1 MADFGDSLNLGAG
14 GALQSIKDSAGI
26 VSAVNNKHTPSVLPW
41 NFSNIGSVFF
51 PAIDIDTKRWNQLF
65 PYRLCVIDIAKKGNL
80 IVSQG
85 GNVSKG
91 TVVGGTKN
99 VNVFTGTTTSSG
111 IGANYSGHTIVPAA
125 SAGSAI
131 INFTPLDTSWVFRLP
146 ISPQQL
152 TITDQF
158 AINTTATLRGVAE
171 EHNGIKF
178 KLISASGTMGVWPY
192 RESVTKPPTTP
203 GIIQSVFGNTL
214 QAVGS
219 LVSSVQGVINAAT
232 SGHPASKP
240 VTVLPEV
247 STAGPESTGYY
258 NAMALQQFLEQYA
271 EAKKNPLYASWRLV
285 FDIPKQNTSYVVTPM
300 QYVWQQNVNKPM
312 EILYTMQLK
321 GWRRIE
327 LTGSVQ
333 PASPNIQPI
342 SPGILQRI
350 LTVLSTARQVMSSS
364 LSLIGAVRSDVETPL
379 NVLRQTSLFVKDLA
393 GVAITAADLP
403 SQIAKDYKSSIAQSL
418 NNISTA
424 FSSINT
430 DPATTSAL
438 AAVVAGTIAVEGIS
452 LNAVNSGQIGN
463 QAVINQA
470 LNPASVV
477 LNNPDANFALYDAV
491 PISTLTLNN
500 VQQNEVTAL
509 VNTASQTSVATL
521 KQYRAVILGLALQL
535 SNNFG
540 AGSAY
545 YDKTFN
551 LPAPTARI
559 LPMTLDEYDILKSLY
574 DMLSAYDIL
583 TASTTIDDQNTL
595 TAMDYVAGLATTA
608 GIEFQTDTAKVLVP
622 VPYGKTIEAIALKY
636 LGDYSR
642 WLEIVTLN
650 GLKEPYIDET
660 GFQYPLLSNALG
672 REIIIGDDTNLYL
685 GQTVILQGAAQFPSP
700 RTITNISSLSSTS
713 FLVTLDGLPNLNNF
727 TLAAGSYLQAYLPGT
742 VNSQQKIFI
751 PSDLLPPQGPNI
763 TPPSVTTADPLTG
776 LSKVDW
782 LLTESG
788 DIATTQY
795 GDFRYSYGITN
806 IIQAL
811 TIKFSTQIGT
821 WLVNPEFGLGIKP
834 GTNIA
839 DIDIQQLYN
848 NINNLITADPR
859 FSGVTNLQI
868 SINNGALSISL
879 GVTIAGQQGVFPITF
894 ALT

>member
-1 MADFGDSLNLGAG
+1 MAGFGDSLNLGAG
-14 GALQSIKDSAGI
+14 GAIQSIKDAAGI
-26 VSAVNNKHTPSVLPW
+26 VSSANSKYLTSTFPW
-41 NFSNIGSVFF
+41 DFSNIESTFF
-51 PAIDIDTKRWNQLF
+51 PAIDIDVTRWNQLF
-65 PYRLCVIDIAKKGNL
+65 PYRLCVIDVTQNNN
-80 IVSQG
+80 IVSGHVQYVG
-85 GNVSKG
+85 STSSDG
-91 TVVGGTKN
+91 TR
-99 VNVFTGTTTSSG
+99 TTTTNNLSGHAITSSSG
-111 IGANYSGHTIVPAA
+111 
-125 SAGSAI
+125 AGSVLI
-131 INFTPLDTSWVFRLP
+131 SFTPMDTSWVFQLP

-152 TITDQF
+152 SITDQF
-158 AINTTATLRGVAE
+158 AINTTATLRGILE

-178 KLISASGTMGVWPY
+178 KMISASGTMGVWPY

-219 LVSSVQGVINAAT
+219 LVSSVQSVINAAT
-232 SGHPASKP
+232 SGHPANKP
-240 VTVLPEV
+240 VTVLPQV

-258 NAMALQQFLEQYA
+258 NAMALQQFLEQYV
-271 EAKKNPLYASWRLV
+271 EAKKDPAHASWRLV
-285 FDIPKQNTSYVVTPM
+285 FDIPKQNTSYVVTPI
-300 QYVWQQNVNKPM
+300 QYVWQQNVNKPL

-321 GWRRIE
+321 GWRRVN
-327 LTGSVQ
+327 LNGNVQ
-333 PASPNIQPI
+333 PVTPSIQPI

-364 LSLIGAVRSDVETPL
+364 LSLLAAVRSDVETPL

-403 SQIAKDYKSSIAQSL
+403 SQIAKDYKSSIAQSI

-430 DPATTSAL
+430 NPAAAAAL
-438 AAVVAGTIAVEGIS
+438 AAVVAGTVAVEGIS
-452 LNAVNSGQIGN
+452 INAVSSGQLGQQTI
-463 QAVINQA
+463 INQT
-470 LNPASVV
+470 LNPAAVV
-477 LNNPDANFALYDAV
+477 LNNPDANFTLLDAV
-491 PISTLTLNN
+491 PVSTLTLTTA
-500 VQQNEVTAL
+500 QQNT
-509 VNTASQTSVATL
+509 VNNLISVASQTSVATL
-521 KQYRAVILGLALQL
+521 KQYRATILGLALQL

-545 YDKTFN
+545 YDTTFN
-551 LPAPTARI
+551 LPSPTSRT

-583 TASTTIDDQNTL
+583 TASTTTDDANIQ
-595 TAMDYVAGLATTA
+595 TAMDYVAGLAATA
-608 GIEFQTDTAKVLVP
+608 GIEFQTDTAKILVP
-622 VPYGKTIEAIALKY
+622 VPYGKTIEAISLRY
-636 LGDYSR
+636 LGDIQR

-672 REIIIGDDTNLYL
+672 RQIVIGDDTNLYL
-685 GQTVILQGAAQFPSP
+685 GQTVILQGAGQFPAP
-700 RTITNISSLSSTS
+700 RLITQISSLSSTS

-727 TLAAGSYLQAYLPGT
+727 TLSAGSYLQAYLPGT
-742 VNSQQKIFI
+742 VNSQQKIYI
-751 PSDLLPPQGPNI
+751 PSDLTPAPDSGIIPPP
-763 TPPSVTTADPLTG
+763 TTSGDPLTG

-782 LLTESG
+782 LLTETG

-811 TIKFSTQIGT
+811 TIKFSTQIGK
-821 WLVNPEFGLGIKP
+821 WLIHPEFGIGILP
-834 GTNIA
+834 GTSIA

-848 NINNLITADPR
+848 NINSLITADPR

-868 SINNGALSISL
+868 FQNGPSLSISL
-879 GVTIAGQQGVFPITF
+879 GVSIAGQTGVFPITF